1 MYNGYA
7 SGFDSIQYATSK
19 IGNIKRFTENSGM
32 GSDDIYSQISSKLS
46 SAFSGLQ
53 GSFSSISDRI
63 SSYLPSAADRHDDVH
78 SQFGADS
85 RSSLSS
91 YIRQAKTSINSAL
104 NRPIFTDTEVI
115 PNNLDLYQRPRSR
128 TSEIIRNCRSDTFK
142 QYARDWEE
150 AADKGY
156 PLSASLVYRNR
167 RRRTN
172 DTEVLSNGLSM
183 YHQLHERLRAY
194 GNSQK
199 QYVTSREE
207 VQSITSVVKTSN
219 VGDSPSDLA
228 DILLPQTSLKTQ
240 LSARCHYSHH
250 SVKNRKQFLVMIYW
264 KFRNT

>member
-7 SGFDSIQYATSK
+7 SDFDSIQYSTSK

-32 GSDDIYSQISSKLS
+32 GSDDMYSQISSKLS
-46 SAFSGLQ
+46 SAFSSLQ

-167 RRRTN
+167 RRRKY

-194 GNSQK
+194 GNSLK

-207 VQSITSVVKTSN
+207 VQSITSIVTTSN

-228 DILLPQTSLKTQ
+228 DILLPQT
-240 LSARCHYSHH
+240 
-250 SVKNRKQFLVMIYW
+250 
-264 KFRNT
+264 